1 MSGFRFCGIIEDE
14 VVYRSAILM
23 KPNSVVM

>member
-1 MSGFRFCGIIEDE
+1 MSGFRFCGIIELL